1 MNYRTRIIGT
11 GIAHPVGE
19 MPNSEFEKIV
29 DTSDEWIQ
37 SRTGIKTR
45 RIADPK
51 KGETTGLFALNAAKQ
66 ALESAKLDGSEIEL
80 ILVGTITA
88 DTVMPTTANMLQ
100 AQLGAHG
107 AFGFDLQA
115 ACAGFLYGLSVADHY
130 IRAGTVKNALVVGV
144 ETLSQLTNWSDR
156 STCVLFGDGA
166 GAVVVQRTDSLEH
179 AILSTKL
186 HSDGRHA
193 KLLHIEHGYGKVPPY
208 AAEYRHQDRSI
219 KMHGAEVF
227 KLATRN
233 MVDSATATLKEH
245 GYTVKDVDFAIF
257 HQANIRIIDHCLKTL
272 DLPYEKTWI
281 NVDKYGNTSAATL
294 PTALHEAWRAGKV
307 KSGDLVLMATFGGG
321 LTWGSTLIRL

>member
-1 MNYRTRIIGT
+1 MYARITGT
-11 GIAHPVGE
+11 GSYLPALALSNDDLVARG
-19 MPNSEFEKIV
+19 V
-29 DTSDEWIQ
+29 DTSDAWVVE
-37 SRTGIKTR
+37 RTGIR
-45 RIADPK
+45 NRHIAAEGQSASDM
-51 KGETTGLFALNAAKQ
+51 
-66 ALESAKLDGSEIEL
+66 ALEASLKAIAAANIAASKIDLIVLATSTPDYIFPSTACLLQAKLGI
-80 ILVGTITA
+80 G
-88 DTVMPTTANMLQ
+88 
-100 AQLGAHG
+100 GA
-107 AFGFDLQA
+107 AAFDLQA
-115 ACAGFLYGLSVADHY
+115 VCSGFAYALTVADKF
-130 IRAGTVKNALVVGV
+130 IRSGSHRCALVVGS
-144 ETLSQLTNWSDR
+144 EIFSRILDWNDR
-156 STCVLFGDGA
+156 GTCVLFGDGA